1 LFCFCIHT
9 NYLNYDHVLLSLYTI
24 RKRLGK
30 TKQPAKRHKLKK
42 IILFIDHATAHD
54 TPKVE
59 KFLKN
64 HPIIHVRFLGKK
76 DPNSNPVECLINK
89 RLHSAVSVNRSY
101 ENINGLE
108 HSSKFFLRKYNVIYA
123 T

>member
-1 LFCFCIHT
+1 MLWPQKNIIWNCYKRRRNIEFRKH
-9 NYLNYDHVLLSLYTI
+9 LSNLIAY
-24 RKRLGK
+24 
-30 TKQPAKRHKLKK
+30 AKRHRLKK
-42 IILFIDHATAHD
+42 IILFIDQALYHD
-54 TPKVE
+54 TPEVK

-64 HPIIHVRFLGKK
+64 HPIVHVKFLGKK
-76 DPNSNPVECLINK
+76 DSNSNPVECLVNK